1 MLIFTHT
8 RKHAHIEKFRGSEML
23 GLYPQ
28 AVLVSTQRVAVSS
41 EAVMSLLSILF

>member
-1 MLIFTHT
+1 MLILHI
-8 RKHAHIEKFRGSEML
+8 HANMHIEKFRGSETL

-28 AVLVSTQRVAVSS
+28 AVLVSTQRVALSS